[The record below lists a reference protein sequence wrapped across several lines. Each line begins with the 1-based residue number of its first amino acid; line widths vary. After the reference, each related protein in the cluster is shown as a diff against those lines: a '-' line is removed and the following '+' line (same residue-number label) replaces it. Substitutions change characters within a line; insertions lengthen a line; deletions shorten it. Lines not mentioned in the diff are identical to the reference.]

1 MLGFPE
7 TVPLSSQRMHE
18 VETWIDEVNV
28 FQVLDMHLFVDRCN
42 AEQGIFYVALEISQ
56 VCPVGCPHLSLTFP
70 SAHITVGTYINK
82 VDPACKKRNTLKK
95 AAAAFEKRIEQCGAL
110 EAQWRRQTPKIRIGK
125 SESVWESRG
134 SSTTTGPPPL
144 VFSLRLCDEA
154 FAVDRLV
161 DRVQKMLSGVA
172 AVHYRGSEGT
182 QRTMGHLRG
191 PDFHLS
197 LWSDLLLTWRPPAG
211 LVDTP
216 PPQWWRDFEDETGEH
231 YIFEV

>member
-7 TVPLSSQRMHE
+7 VVPLSSQRMHE
-18 VETWIDEVNV
+18 VETWIYEVNV
-28 FQVLDMHLFVDRCN
+28 FQVLDMHLFVDRRN

-56 VCPVGCPHLSLTFP
+56 VCPVGSPHLSLTFP

-82 VDPACKKRNTLKK
+82 VDPACKKRNTLKN
-95 AAAAFEKRIEQCGAL
+95 AAAAFEERIGECKAL
-110 EAQWRRQTPKIRIGK
+110 EAHWRRQTPKIRIGM
-125 SESVWESRG
+125 SESVWERRRR
-134 SSTTTGPPPL
+134 PPL

-216 PPQWWRDFEDETGEH
+216 PPQWWRDFEEDRTGEP
-231 YIFEV
+231 YTFEV